1 MPMATAQ
8 HTPTPTQSGAPTA
21 AKLATALLPSAAF
34 LAADHVAGLT
44 AGIAAASVTSAA
56 LVITRRRSGR
66 RLGVVLPVSLA
77 YVVLRA
83 VAGVITD
90 SPQLFFGLSLGLS
103 ALTALAVAATALT
116 ARPAAVHMIPAVV
129 GYADRTVAHPLYR
142 RVAAQLTVAWAAAE
156 LAVTGWEATHLAHAT
171 ASQFV
176 VTRTFVGWPL
186 MAAWICALIFYL
198 RFRLDPLDHHLA
210 RGASA

>member
-1 MPMATAQ
+1 MDTTQ
-8 HTPTPTQSGAPTA
+8 HTPTAPQPTPPTA
-21 AKLATALLPSAAF
+21 SNLLTALLPSATF

-44 AGIAAASVTSAA
+44 AGIIAAAVASAT
-56 LVITRRRSGR
+56 LVVVRRRNGR
-66 RLGVVLPVSLA
+66 RLGIVLPASLA

-83 VAGVITD
+83 IAGVVTD
-90 SPQLFFGLSLGLS
+90 SPQVYFGLSLGLS
-103 ALTALAVAATALT
+103 AVTALAVAATAWT
-116 ARPAAVHMIPAVV
+116 ARPAAASVIPAVV
-129 GYADRTVAHPLYR
+129 RYPERTIAHPLYR

-156 LAVTGWEATHLAHAT
+156 LAVTAWEATHLAHAT

-198 RFRLDPLDHHLA
+198 RLRLDPLDHHLTRHA
-210 RGASA
+210 AA